1 MAEAGES
8 FIYLYLGVVGAN
20 KNCVGSMRPDLS
32 DWTSKD
38 FDLHGYARYIKEA
51 ENVIRIQKRTRSFLI
66 NRMTGAEEESNGH
79 SGEYID
85 FSPSG
90 PEDPDSMASLDN
102 IPSEAITN
110 STQRMEKEW
119 KKIIQAPRSP
129 TEEEKMA
136 ICKQLLPY
144 SPKFPNMSHELAGM
158 IEAERS
164 KDYEDSAKNPEG
176 STLERSELFRPK
188 DFGKVFKNEF
198 ETLNNVFF

>member
-110 STQRMEKEW
+110 STQRME
-119 KKIIQAPRSP
+119 
-129 TEEEKMA
+129 
-136 ICKQLLPY
+136 
-144 SPKFPNMSHELAGM
+144 
-158 IEAERS
+158 
-164 KDYEDSAKNPEG
+164 
-176 STLERSELFRPK
+176 
-188 DFGKVFKNEF
+188 
-198 ETLNNVFF
+198 